1 MTSQEANEAEA
12 SEPKV
17 TITING
23 VPRQVTP
30 GSGPVSRLKLI
41 GGVPPEDVLCQI
53 LPNELV
59 QLQDDQII
67 QIHGGEQF
75 ASRPNSGGAS

>member
-1 MTSQEANEAEA
+1 MTSQEANEPDAPGA
-12 SEPKV
+12 KV
-17 TITING
+17 TITVNG
-23 VPRQVTP
+23 TARQVAA
-30 GSGPVSRLKLI
+30 GSGTVARLKNLV
-41 GGVPPEDVLCQI
+41 GVPPEEVLCQI